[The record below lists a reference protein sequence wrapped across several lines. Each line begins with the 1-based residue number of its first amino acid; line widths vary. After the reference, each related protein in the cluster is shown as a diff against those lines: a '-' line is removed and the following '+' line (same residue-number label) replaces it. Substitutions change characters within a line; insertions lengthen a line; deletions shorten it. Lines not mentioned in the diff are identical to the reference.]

1 MISTSQNINLGYGY
15 LWWLNG
21 KSSYMLPT
29 VQIVFPGSYAPAA
42 PSDMYSGLGKNGQI
56 LSIAPSK
63 GLVVVRMG
71 NQASG
76 GEVPN
81 QLCNSIWARLNK
93 AMCSITSVGENNS
106 ANARISVFPNPANS
120 VINVGLPQPDQ
131 AVLEIRNT
139 VGQVIIREQNK
150 TTIDVSAL
158 ESGLYFLMIKQG
170 TQTYTEKFI
179 KP

>member
-1 MISTSQNINLGYGY
+1 
-15 LWWLNG
+15 
-21 KSSYMLPT
+21 
-29 VQIVFPGSYAPAA
+29 
-42 PSDMYSGLGKNGQI
+42 
-56 LSIAPSK
+56 
-63 GLVVVRMG
+63 
-71 NQASG
+71 
-76 GEVPN
+76 
-81 QLCNSIWARLNK
+81 
-93 AMCSITSVGENNS
+93 MCSITSVGENNS

-120 VINVGLPQPDQ
+120 VINVGLPLPDPS
-131 AVLEIRNT
+131 VLEIRNA